1 MTDILL
7 WIWDA
12 YKGNASLAEEAAV
25 GLAAWLDVLTNQLTW
40 SLVTGVVSS

>member
-12 YKGNASLAEEAAV
+12 YKGNASLAEETAV
-25 GLAAWLDVLTNQLTW
+25 GLAARLDVLTKQLT
-40 SLVTGVVSS
+40 LKL